1 MWPRRRST
9 PYTTALR
16 LDSAEVLLC
25 AEPERM
31 GSLDLH
37 RCTSSLLQPPL
48 LARIHWLFLSRI
60 ADNAHSR
67 FGLLHCRRV
76 RRFEIQRLR
85 FARAFF
91 DFIHWMRLGY
101 FVQVLKR
108 LRRYTLQLAKIEELL
123 TAMGGLLQITRSND
137 VNFVIVKDVMAVK
150 YKWAVNTLKKPVV
163 TMNWLEQCWIE
174 QRVMPHEPNIK

>member
-37 RCTSSLLQPPL
+37 RCTSSLLQ
-48 LARIHWLFLSRI
+48 
-60 ADNAHSR
+60 
-67 FGLLHCRRV
+67 
-76 RRFEIQRLR
+76 RFEK
-85 FARAFF
+85 AEE
-91 DFIHWMRLGY
+91 
-101 FVQVLKR
+101 
-108 LRRYTLQLAKIEELL
+108 AKIEELL

-174 QRVMPHEPNIK
+174 QRVMPHEPLQDTIVPFDDFQP